1 MLKWKNRIFV
11 LGFFVVLL
19 CINGTAGASGHVMF
33 QIEVV
38 SGFAVSVPDTLVF
51 APAAPGETV
60 YQDLPITVWSNV
72 GWELRVSSS
81 GGALGGEGSPSPVL
95 LGLEVTDHSGTWR
108 PLDDISRTVRTDQL
122 PTGPEGIQVNVP
134 FRFVSDFSNEPGV
147 YTINVEFTVV
157 PVI

>member
-19 CINGTAGASGHVMF
+19 CINGTVGASGHVMF

-60 YQDLPITVWSNV
+60 YQDLSITVWSNV

-81 GGALGGEGSPSPVL
+81 GGALGGDDSSSSVL
-95 LGLEVTDHSGTWR
+95 SGLEVCAENVWR
-108 PLDDISRTVRTDQL
+108 SLFGLERIVATNQL

>member
-19 CINGTAGASGHVMF
+19 CANSIADASGHVTF
-33 QIEVV
+33 RIEVV

-72 GWELRVSSS
+72 GWELRVSSP
-81 GGALGGEGSPSPVL
+81 GGALDGEGSPSSVSSGL
-95 LGLEVTDHSGTWR
+95 QVCVEGNVWRDLFGLERMVATNQ
-108 PLDDISRTVRTDQL
+108 P
-122 PTGPEGIQVNVP
+122 PTGSEGMQVNVP

-147 YTINVEFTVV
+147 YTIDVEFTVV